1 MIIKRKVF
9 EKYNSYTFSIPYTSQ
24 DKVLVKKG
32 DTVKVGDDI
41 LRRES
46 NVVKH
51 SFSIP
56 EQIGAPAERSKEYV
70 TCIDGELVTEGTILA
85 ERLIAG
91 GLNIKRLISPSDGVI
106 DLERIDKG
114 YLDILGEETTVDIKS
129 SFKGEVLDVNPVEG
143 IKVNSPAYAFDIK
156 LISDVFNNRNER
168 LNKKI
173 FGEFVFLGDGKD
185 LLLKAEDTDYH
196 EKIVFVGKYLH
207 TSLLH
212 DLFQKGASFVL
223 TYSMDYRDFRR
234 QGLPIGVLGGF
245 GEIFF
250 SEQILDILKSMVGS
264 FAIVDYEENQLF
276 FLNEGKA
283 LESSKDS
290 LFVYSLKDSTVRSL
304 SLANYA
310 MLGKVVGTEEDPSF
324 LKVKWENGLV
334 GIINI
339 ANVEFISL

>member
-1 MIIKRKVF
+1 MIIKRKIF
-9 EKYNSYTFSIPYTSQ
+9 EKYDSYTFSIPYTSQ

-32 DTVKVGDDI
+32 DTVKVGDNL

-56 EQIGAPAERSKEYV
+56 EQIGAPVEKSKEYI

-91 GLNIKRLISPSDGVI
+91 GLNIKRLISPSDGVV
-106 DLERIDKG
+106 DLERIDSG
-114 YLDILGEETTVDIKS
+114 YLDILGEESIVDIKS
-129 SFKGEVLDVNPVEG
+129 SFQGEVLDVNPVDG
-143 IKVNSPAYAFDIK
+143 IKIDSPAYAFDIQ
-156 LISDVFNNRNER
+156 LISDLFNSRNER
-168 LNKKI
+168 QNKKV

-185 LLLKAEDTDYH
+185 LLLKADDVDYH

-212 DLFQKGASFVL
+212 DLFQKGAAFVL

-234 QGLPIGVLGGF
+234 ASLPVGVLGGF
-245 GEIFF
+245 GEIFC
-250 SEQILDILKSMVGS
+250 SERILAVLKSMVGS

-276 FLNEGKA
+276 FLNDGKA
-283 LESSKDS
+283 LEGKKDP
-290 LFVYSLKDSTVRSL
+290 LFVYSLKDSTVKSL

-310 MLGKVVGTEEDPSF
+310 MLGTVIGTEEDQSF